1 MKTLYL
7 SAPLLLALGLVACQK
22 PHSATEV
29 PAAKID
35 GDVTAQ
41 TTGLGE
47 QAARIGPDSVWTGS
61 TESCRTDAAADNCLL
76 QVMRSSGASPAALTA
91 ASTLSAQG
99 KPGYVSAW
107 RDVEGIG
114 VATLEFPFRAN
125 TNEGTWLVDAN
136 GQAIDVDEEVLD
148 DTARGSDAYK
158 AFASRH
164 PDSGPFAP
172 ALAAGTEALPD
183 GGVRLRFTTPLRS
196 CHACADD
203 GQVTIGY
210 DFDSKRSFKGKQ
222 LIELR

>member
-1 MKTLYL
+1 MKTLHYA
-7 SAPLLLALGLVACQK
+7 APLLLALSLTACQK
-22 PHSATEV
+22 PPLPAEV
-29 PAAKID
+29 PAAAK
-35 GDVTAQ
+35 DVTAQ

-47 QAARIGPDSVWTGS
+47 ETGRIGPNAVWTGS
-61 TESCRTDAAADNCLL
+61 VDSCRTDTAADNCLL
-76 QVMRSSGASPAALTA
+76 EVMRAGAASPAALTA

-99 KPGYVSAW
+99 KPGYVTAW
-107 RDVEGIG
+107 QNVEGVG

-136 GQAIDVDEEVLD
+136 GLAIDVDEEVLD
-148 DTARGSDAYK
+148 DAARGSDAYK
-158 AFASRH
+158 AFASKH

-183 GGVRLRFTTPLRS
+183 GSVRLRFTTPLRS

-222 LIELR
+222 LLELR

>member
-1 MKTLYL
+1 MKTLHL
-7 SAPLLLALGLVACQK
+7 TAPLLLALGLAACQK
-22 PHSATEV
+22 PPPAAEV
-29 PAAKID
+29 PAPAK
-35 GDVTAQ
+35 DVTAQ

-47 QAARIGPDSVWTGS
+47 KAARIGPHAVWTGS
-61 TESCRTDAAADNCLL
+61 IESCRTDAAADNCLL

-99 KPGYVSAW
+99 KPGYVTAW
-107 RDVEGIG
+107 QNVEGIG

-136 GQAIDVDEEVLD
+136 GLTIDVDEEVLD
-148 DTARGSDAYK
+148 DEARGSDAYK
-158 AFASRH
+158 AFASKH

-172 ALAAGTEALPD
+172 ALAAGTETLSD
-183 GGVRLRFTTPLRS
+183 GGVRLRYTTPLRS

-210 DFDSKRSFKGKQ
+210 DFDSKRSFKGRQ
-222 LIELR
+222 LLELR

>member
-1 MKTLYL
+1 MKTLHL
-7 SAPLLLALGLVACQK
+7 TAPLLFALGLVACQK
-22 PHSATEV
+22 PHPAAEV
-29 PAAKID
+29 PAAAK
-35 GDVTAQ
+35 DVTTQ
-41 TTGLGE
+41 TTGLSE
-47 QAARIGPDSVWTGS
+47 EAARIGPDAVWTGS

-76 QVMRSSGASPAALTA
+76 QVMRSGGASPAALTA

-107 RDVEGIG
+107 QNVEGIG
-114 VATLEFPFRAN
+114 VATLELPFRAN

-136 GQAIDVDEEVLD
+136 GHAVDVDEEVLD
-148 DTARGSDAYK
+148 DAARGSDAYK
-158 AFASRH
+158 AFASKY

-183 GGVRLRFTTPLRS
+183 GGVRLRFTTPLRN

-210 DFDSKRSFKGKQ
+210 DFDSTRSFKGKQ
-222 LIELR
+222 LLELR